1 MKKSAFGIGLL
12 LFVMSCSVGRQPLST
27 GNHRERGLSFSEDKD
42 TLAALIRR
50 EEIPLLQLDA
60 SSVYRE
66 MLSYV
71 TPQTETP
78 VLAPQEVTEKLT
90 AYISYPPDGI
100 SVDPKYGNNRAELEK
115 MKQKLAQWQAIGNR
129 LQSIHLTGYASPD
142 GDTGTNERLAG
153 NRSIRFKEYLQ
164 KELRLPDKNL
174 ITIDWVGEDWDGL
187 QALIATSGRAY
198 SPRVQA
204 ILGKVSDASERRKQI
219 RALDKGAVYK
229 DLEKSFFVRLRRM
242 ELAVTLRLAVPQ
254 PVTPLV
260 NLPAFAEKLNTE
272 PAGLTLSELLQLSTL
287 YRPGTE
293 QYREVYELAA
303 YRFPDCRVA
312 QLNAGAASLALGDRE
327 AAAYFLQQA
336 SDDPRSWNNL
346 GVLSLMQGDA
356 TEALSWFRKSMP
368 QNPRLARH
376 NIRIAQGY

>member
-1 MKKSAFGIGLL
+1 
-12 LFVMSCSVGRQPLST
+12 
-27 GNHRERGLSFSEDKD
+27 
-42 TLAALIRR
+42 
-50 EEIPLLQLDA
+50 
-60 SSVYRE
+60 
-66 MLSYV
+66 
-71 TPQTETP
+71 
-78 VLAPQEVTEKLT
+78 
-90 AYISYPPDGI
+90 
-100 SVDPKYGNNRAELEK
+100 
-115 MKQKLAQWQAIGNR
+115 
-129 LQSIHLTGYASPD
+129 
-142 GDTGTNERLAG
+142 
-153 NRSIRFKEYLQ
+153 
-164 KELRLPDKNL
+164 
-174 ITIDWVGEDWDGL
+174 
-187 QALIATSGRAY
+187 
-198 SPRVQA
+198 
-204 ILGKVSDASERRKQI
+204 
-219 RALDKGAVYK
+219 
-229 DLEKSFFVRLRRM
+229 M